1 MVIVTAA
8 ARLLNAGV
16 RQKKERRVVTKKAG
30 MSKASVA
37 FDLPASPA
45 SSVAPVSRAAAR
57 SKSGALNG
65 LLVGIM
71 GIVFGVGIMYL
82 LSRVMQTTRKLSQ
95 LERQLKQQNAT
106 LEEVITRSVASKPL
120 VGSVPEGISMGPLG
134 IPLGMP
140 SANDMDM
147 LMELLMHD
155 IPLPASCMSPVA
167 TGGCQR
173 VEEVVEDPAPVPNA
187 TKEKQVASIVEE
199 TMKPLHTV
207 VDEIEKQ
214 SEPSEDS
221 SSSSSSEDEDKKQVA
236 PPKRTRAPPKRR
248 GPAK

>member
-30 MSKASVA
+30 MNKASVA

-106 LEEVITRSVASKPL
+106 LEEVITRSVACKPP
-120 VGSVPEGISMGPLG
+120 VGSVPEGISMG
-134 IPLGMP
+134 PLGMP

-155 IPLPASCMSPVA
+155 IPLPAPCMPPGV

-173 VEEVVEDPAPVPNA
+173 VEEVVEDDAPAPNA
-187 TKEKQVASIVEE
+187 TPTTKEKQVASIVEE

-214 SEPSEDS
+214 SEASEE